1 MHSPPG
7 VLFTFP
13 SRYFSLSVVSM
24 YLALDGGP
32 PCFPL
37 GSSCPVVLW
46 IPARLSLFRVRG
58 SHSLCRTF
66 PDAST
71 RMSGLLQV
79 RNPKRP
85 KSSGLGSSRFA
96 RRYSGNLFDFFSSDY
111 LDVSVHR
118 VFSPYLEDKVTR
130 RYSCRVA
137 PFGNPWINAYLQLTT
152 AYRSLS
158 RPSSFRNA

>member
-1 MHSPPG
+1 
-7 VLFTFP
+7 
-13 SRYFSLSVVSM
+13 M

-32 PCFPL
+32 PCFPP

-46 IPARLSLFRVRG
+46 IPAQHSLFRVRG

-71 RMSGLLQV
+71 KAYVLLQV
-79 RNPKRP
+79 RNPGEP

-118 VFSPYLEDKVTR
+118 VFSPYLEDKVTG
-130 RYSCRVA
+130 RYSRRVA
-137 PFGNPWINAYLQLTT
+137 PFGNP
-152 AYRSLS
+152 
-158 RPSSFRNA
+158 

>member
-1 MHSPPG
+1 
-7 VLFTFP
+7 
-13 SRYFSLSVVSM
+13 M

-32 PCFPL
+32 PCFPP

-46 IPARLSLFRVRG
+46 IPARFSLFRVRG

-71 RMSGLLQV
+71 KVSSLLQV
-79 RNPKRP
+79 RNPKQP
-85 KSSGLGSSRFA
+85 KSFGLGSSRFA
-96 RRYSGNLFDFFSSDY
+96 RRYSGNLVDFFSSDY

-118 VFSPYLEDKVTR
+118 VFSLCIEYRVTR

-137 PFGNPWINAYLQLTT
+137 PFGNLRVIAYLQLAA
-152 AYRSLS
+152 AYRS
-158 RPSSFRNA
+158 

>member
-1 MHSPPG
+1 MVLADSDGIPRVPPYSGALLCQLSILHTGLSPSL
-7 VLFTFP
+7 VL
-13 SRYFSLSVVSM
+13 LSN
-24 YLALDGGP
+24 
-32 PCFPL
+32 
-37 GSSCPVVLW
+37 
-46 IPARLSLFRVRG
+46 RV
-58 SHSLCRTF
+58 
-66 PDAST
+66 
-71 RMSGLLQV
+71 LLQIV
-79 RNPKRP
+79 IHVVESPTTP
-85 KSSGLGSSRFA
+85 VCMHTGLGSSRFA

-118 VFSPYLEDKVTR
+118 VFSLYLEGRVTR

>member
-1 MHSPPG
+1 
-7 VLFTFP
+7 
-13 SRYFSLSVVSM
+13 M

-32 PCFPL
+32 PCFPP

-46 IPARLSLFRVRG
+46 IPAQHSLFRVRG

-79 RNPKRP
+79 RNPKKP
-85 KSSGLGSSRFA
+85 KSLGLGSSRFA

-118 VFSPYLEDKVTR
+118 VFSPYL
-130 RYSCRVA
+130 
-137 PFGNPWINAYLQLTT
+137 
-152 AYRSLS
+152 
-158 RPSSFRNA
+158 

>member
-1 MHSPPG
+1 
-7 VLFTFP
+7 
-13 SRYFSLSVVSM
+13 M

-46 IPARLSLFRVRG
+46 IPARFSLFRVRG
-58 SHSLCRTF
+58 SHSLRRTF

-71 RMSGLLQV
+71 KVSGLLQV
-79 RNPKRP
+79 RNPKKP
-85 KSSGLGSSRFA
+85 KSLGLGSSRFA

-118 VFSPYLEDKVTR
+118 VFSPYLKDKVTG
-130 RYSCRVA
+130 RYSRRVA
-137 PFGNPWINAYLQLTT
+137 PFGNP
-152 AYRSLS
+152 
-158 RPSSFRNA
+158 

>member
-1 MHSPPG
+1 MAYRSWEG
-7 VLFTFP
+7 AEE
-13 SRYFSLSVVSM
+13 SE
-24 YLALDGGP
+24 
-32 PCFPL
+32 
-37 GSSCPVVLW
+37 
-46 IPARLSLFRVRG
+46 ARLSLFRVRG

-79 RNPKRP
+79 RNPKKP
-85 KSSGLGSSRFA
+85 KSLGLGSSRFA

-118 VFSPYLEDKVTR
+118 VFSLYLEGRVTR

-137 PFGNPWINAYLQLTT
+137 PFGNLRVIAYLQQTGHFSGSIWEG
-152 AYRSLS
+152 AAKRV
-158 RPSSFRNA
+158 RPSYTKE

>member
-1 MHSPPG
+1 MVSGLIHATCRPLKTRFRFGSASVMLNLASNRNSLARSTKSTRSWRMPLSLLVNTRFQILFHSPLG

-32 PCFPL
+32 PCFPP

-46 IPARLSLFRVRG
+46 IPAHSSLFRVRG

-66 PDAST
+66 PDTST
-71 RMSGLLQV
+71 KVPNLLQV
-79 RNPKRP
+79 RNPKEP

-96 RRYSGNLFDFFSSDY
+96 RRYSGNL
-111 LDVSVHR
+111 
-118 VFSPYLEDKVTR
+118 
-130 RYSCRVA
+130 A
-137 PFGNPWINAYLQLTT
+137 
-152 AYRSLS
+152 
-158 RPSSFRNA
+158 

>member
-1 MHSPPG
+1 
-7 VLFTFP
+7 
-13 SRYFSLSVVSM
+13 M

-71 RMSGLLQV
+71 KVSGLLQV
-79 RNPKRP
+79 RNPKKP
-85 KSSGLGSSRFA
+85 KSLGLGSSRFA

-118 VFSPYLEDKVTR
+118 VFSLYLEGRVTR

-137 PFGNPWINAYLQLTT
+137 PFGNP
-152 AYRSLS
+152 
-158 RPSSFRNA
+158 

>member
-32 PCFPL
+32 PCFPP

-46 IPARLSLFRVRG
+46 IPAQHSLFRVRG
-58 SHSLCRTF
+58 SHSLRRTF

-71 RMSGLLQV
+71 KVSSLLQV
-79 RNPKRP
+79 RNPKKP
-85 KSSGLGSSRFA
+85 KSLGLGSSRFA

-118 VFSPYLEDKVTR
+118 VFPLCIKCRVTG
-130 RYSCRVA
+130 RYSRRVA
-137 PFGNPWINAYLQLTT
+137 PFGNLRVIAYLQLAA

>member
-1 MHSPPG
+1 MVLADSDGIPRVPPYSG
-7 VLFTFP
+7 ALLCQ
-13 SRYFSLSVVSM
+13 LSVLHTGLSPS
-24 YLALDGGP
+24 L
-32 PCFPL
+32 
-37 GSSCPVVLW
+37 VL
-46 IPARLSLFRVRG
+46 LSNRV
-58 SHSLCRTF
+58 
-66 PDAST
+66 
-71 RMSGLLQV
+71 LLQIV
-79 RNPKRP
+79 IHVVESPTTP
-85 KSSGLGSSRFA
+85 VCMHTGLGSSRFA

-118 VFSPYLEDKVTR
+118 VFSLCIKCRVTR

>member
-1 MHSPPG
+1 
-7 VLFTFP
+7 
-13 SRYFSLSVVSM
+13 M

-71 RMSGLLQV
+71 KVSGLLQV
-79 RNPKRP
+79 RNPKKP
-85 KSSGLGSSRFA
+85 KSLGLGSSRFA
-96 RRYSGNLFDFFSSDY
+96 RRYSGSLTRSTHEFAGQSACLGF
-111 LDVSVHR
+111 LPLRCHR
-118 VFSPYLEDKVTR
+118 LP
-130 RYSCRVA
+130 
-137 PFGNPWINAYLQLTT
+137 
-152 AYRSLS
+152 
-158 RPSSFRNA
+158 

>member
-1 MHSPPG
+1 MVLADSDGIPRVPPYSG
-7 VLFTFP
+7 ALLCQ
-13 SRYFSLSVVSM
+13 LSVLHTGLSPS
-24 YLALDGGP
+24 L
-32 PCFPL
+32 
-37 GSSCPVVLW
+37 VL
-46 IPARLSLFRVRG
+46 LSNRV
-58 SHSLCRTF
+58 
-66 PDAST
+66 
-71 RMSGLLQV
+71 LLQIV
-79 RNPKRP
+79 IHVVESPTTP
-85 KSSGLGSSRFA
+85 VCMHTGLGSSRFA

-118 VFSPYLEDKVTR
+118 VFSLYLEGRVTR

>member
-1 MHSPPG
+1 MVLADSDGIPRVPPYSG
-7 VLFTFP
+7 ALLCQ
-13 SRYFSLSVVSM
+13 LSVLHTGLSPS
-24 YLALDGGP
+24 L
-32 PCFPL
+32 
-37 GSSCPVVLW
+37 VL
-46 IPARLSLFRVRG
+46 LSNRV
-58 SHSLCRTF
+58 
-66 PDAST
+66 
-71 RMSGLLQV
+71 LLQIV
-79 RNPKRP
+79 IHVVESPTTP
-85 KSSGLGSSRFA
+85 VCMHTGLGSSRFA

-118 VFSPYLEDKVTR
+118 VFSPYLVDKVTR

>member
-13 SRYFSLSVVSM
+13 SRYFPLSVVSSC
-24 YLALDGGP
+24 LALDGGP
-32 PCFPL
+32 PCFPP

-46 IPARLSLFRVRG
+46 IPAHSSLFRVRG

-66 PDAST
+66 PDTST
-71 RMSGLLQV
+71 KVPNLLQV
-79 RNPKRP
+79 RNPKKP
-85 KSSGLGSSRFA
+85 KSFGLGSSRFA

>member
-1 MHSPPG
+1 
-7 VLFTFP
+7 
-13 SRYFSLSVVSM
+13 M

-71 RMSGLLQV
+71 KVSSLLQV
-79 RNPKRP
+79 RNPKKP
-85 KSSGLGSSRFA
+85 KSLGLGSSRFA

-118 VFSPYLEDKVTR
+118 VFSLCIKCRVTGR
-130 RYSCRVA
+130 CSRRVA
-137 PFGNPWINAYLQLTT
+137 PFGNP
-152 AYRSLS
+152 
-158 RPSSFRNA
+158 

>member
-13 SRYFSLSVVSM
+13 SRYFPLSVVSSC
-24 YLALDGGP
+24 LALDGGP
-32 PCFPL
+32 PCFPP

-46 IPARLSLFRVRG
+46 IPAHSSLFRVRG

-66 PDAST
+66 PDTST
-71 RMSGLLQV
+71 KVPNLLQV
-79 RNPKRP
+79 RNPKEP

-118 VFSPYLEDKVTR
+118 VFSPYLMDKVTR

>member
-1 MHSPPG
+1 MVLADSDGIPRVPPYSG
-7 VLFTFP
+7 ALLCQ
-13 SRYFSLSVVSM
+13 LSVLHTGLSPS
-24 YLALDGGP
+24 L
-32 PCFPL
+32 
-37 GSSCPVVLW
+37 VL
-46 IPARLSLFRVRG
+46 LSNRV
-58 SHSLCRTF
+58 
-66 PDAST
+66 
-71 RMSGLLQV
+71 LLQIV
-79 RNPKRP
+79 IHVLESPTTP
-85 KSSGLGSSRFA
+85 VCMHTGLGSSRFA

>member
-1 MHSPPG
+1 
-7 VLFTFP
+7 
-13 SRYFSLSVVSM
+13 M

-32 PCFPL
+32 PCFPP

-71 RMSGLLQV
+71 KVSGLLQV
-79 RNPKRP
+79 RNPKKP
-85 KSSGLGSSRFA
+85 KSLGLGSSRFA

-118 VFSPYLEDKVTR
+118 VFSLCIKYRVTG
-130 RYSCRVA
+130 RYSRRVA
-137 PFGNPWINAYLQLTT
+137 PFGNLRVIAYLQLAA

>member
-1 MHSPPG
+1 MLRLFVDIRFQVLLHSPPG

-32 PCFPL
+32 PCFPP

-46 IPARLSLFRVRG
+46 IPAQHSLFRVRG
-58 SHSLCRTF
+58 SHSLRRTF

-71 RMSGLLQV
+71 KVSSLLQV
-79 RNPKRP
+79 RNPKKP
-85 KSSGLGSSRFA
+85 KSLGLGSSRFA

-118 VFSPYLEDKVTR
+118 VFSLYLEGRVTR

-137 PFGNPWINAYLQLTT
+137 PFGNP
-152 AYRSLS
+152 
-158 RPSSFRNA
+158 

>member
-1 MHSPPG
+1 
-7 VLFTFP
+7 
-13 SRYFSLSVVSM
+13 M

-32 PCFPL
+32 PCFPP

-46 IPARLSLFRVRG
+46 IPAQHSLFRVRG
-58 SHSLCRTF
+58 SHSLRRTF

-71 RMSGLLQV
+71 KAYVLLQV
-79 RNPKRP
+79 RNPQEP

-118 VFSPYLEDKVTR
+118 VFSPYLEDKVTG
-130 RYSCRVA
+130 RYSRRVA
-137 PFGNPWINAYLQLTT
+137 PFGNP
-152 AYRSLS
+152 
-158 RPSSFRNA
+158 

>member
-1 MHSPPG
+1 
-7 VLFTFP
+7 
-13 SRYFSLSVVSM
+13 M

-32 PCFPL
+32 PCFPP

-71 RMSGLLQV
+71 KVSGLLQV
-79 RNPKRP
+79 RNPKKP
-85 KSSGLGSSRFA
+85 KSLGLGSSRFA

-137 PFGNPWINAYLQLTT
+137 PFGNLRVIAYLQLAA

-158 RPSSFRNA
+158 RPSSFQNA

>member
-1 MHSPPG
+1 
-7 VLFTFP
+7 
-13 SRYFSLSVVSM
+13 M

-32 PCFPL
+32 PCFPP

-71 RMSGLLQV
+71 KVSGLLQV
-79 RNPKRP
+79 RNPKEP
-85 KSSGLGSSRFA
+85 KSLGLGSSRFA

-137 PFGNPWINAYLQLTT
+137 PFGNP
-152 AYRSLS
+152 
-158 RPSSFRNA
+158 

>member
-1 MHSPPG
+1 
-7 VLFTFP
+7 
-13 SRYFSLSVVSM
+13 M

-32 PCFPL
+32 PCFPP

-71 RMSGLLQV
+71 KVSSLLQV
-79 RNPKRP
+79 RNPGEP

-118 VFSPYLEDKVTR
+118 VFSPYLEDKVTG
-130 RYSCRVA
+130 RYSRRVA
-137 PFGNPWINAYLQLTT
+137 PFGNP
-152 AYRSLS
+152 
-158 RPSSFRNA
+158 

>member
-1 MHSPPG
+1 
-7 VLFTFP
+7 
-13 SRYFSLSVVSM
+13 M

-46 IPARLSLFRVRG
+46 IPARFSLFRVRG
-58 SHSLCRTF
+58 SHSLRRTF

-71 RMSGLLQV
+71 KVSSLLQV
-79 RNPKRP
+79 RNPKQP
-85 KSSGLGSSRFA
+85 KSFGLGSSRFA

-118 VFSPYLEDKVTR
+118 VFSLYLEGRVTR

-137 PFGNPWINAYLQLTT
+137 PFGNP
-152 AYRSLS
+152 
-158 RPSSFRNA
+158 

>member
-1 MHSPPG
+1 MLRLFVDIRFQVLLHSPPG

-71 RMSGLLQV
+71 KVSSLLQV
-79 RNPKRP
+79 RNPKKP
-85 KSSGLGSSRFA
+85 KSLGLGSSRFA

-118 VFSPYLEDKVTR
+118 VFSLCIECRVTG
-130 RYSCRVA
+130 RYSRRVA
-137 PFGNPWINAYLQLTT
+137 PFGNP
-152 AYRSLS
+152 
-158 RPSSFRNA
+158 